1 MHDLEETIVAVAT
14 PAGRGG
20 VGCVRLS
27 GPHAHPL
34 AERLFRPAGSRT
46 GGEIR
51 FGRFIGRDGDPVD
64 HGYLVRFEA
73 ARSFTG
79 EPSAELWAHGSPPVL
94 RELVDAA
101 LAAGARAAGPGEFTY
116 RALRHGRLDLT
127 RAEAVR
133 DLVEARTLWQARTA
147 FAQSEGSLARR
158 LTPLREALLDLAA
171 RAEAAVEFVDEPETR
186 RVSEDFGRA
195 LAAAAER
202 AAALGRAMGTG
213 RIARD
218 GVQVAITGLPNVG
231 KSSLF
236 NALLSRERAIVSEIP
251 GTTRD
256 TLEDGVDLDGLPVRL
271 VDTAGIRRSNDP
283 IESEGV
289 RRAKTALVES
299 DLVLFVL
306 DASRPVDA
314 EERRALGELVPE
326 RAVIVANKA
335 DLPKSTGPFPE
346 GALEVS
352 ARTGAGLEAL
362 RGALRER
369 ALDGGSLEDAV
380 LSDARHGAAIAG
392 CAEALGRGLRALA
405 AGLSEEA
412 VLEDIHEAMGRLGEI
427 TGEVGSDDLLDRVF
441 ATFCIGK

>member
-27 GPHAHPL
+27 GPRAHPL
-34 AERLFRPAGSRT
+34 AERLFRPAASRT
-46 GGEIR
+46 GGALR
-51 FGRFIGRDGDPVD
+51 FGRFVGRDGDPID

-73 ARSFTG
+73 GRAFTG
-79 EPSAELWAHGSPPVL
+79 EPSAELWAHGSPAVL

-101 LAAGARAAGPGEFTY
+101 LVAGARAAGPGEFTY

-133 DLVEARTLWQARTA
+133 DLVDARTLWQARTA
-147 FAQSEGSLARR
+147 FAQREGSLARR
-158 LTPLREALLDLAA
+158 LAPLREALLDLAA
-171 RAEAAVEFVDEPETR
+171 RAEAAVEFVDEAETR
-186 RVSEDFGRA
+186 GASESFGRA
-195 LAAAAER
+195 LAAASEQ
-202 AAALGRAMGTG
+202 AATLGRAMGTG
-213 RIARD
+213 RIARE

-236 NALLSRERAIVSEIP
+236 NALLARERAIVSEIP

-256 TLEDGVDLDGLPVRL
+256 TLEDAVDLDGLPVRL
-271 VDTAGIRRSNDP
+271 VDTAGIRRSTDP

-289 RRAKTALVES
+289 RRAKAALAES

-314 EERRALGELVPE
+314 AERQALGELDP
-326 RAVIVANKA
+326 RHAVIVANKA
-335 DLPKSTGPFPE
+335 DLPKAGGPLPP

-352 ARTGAGLEAL
+352 ARSGAGLDAL
-362 RGALRER
+362 RGALREK
-369 ALDGGSLEDAV
+369 ALGGGSLEDAV
-380 LSDARHGAAIAG
+380 LSGARHGAAIDG
-392 CAEALGRGLRALA
+392 CAEALARGLRAFT

-412 VLEDIHEAMGRLGEI
+412 VLEDVREAMRRLGEI

>member
-14 PAGRGG
+14 PPGRGG
-20 VGCVRLS
+20 IGCVRLS
-27 GPHAHPL
+27 GPQAHAV
-34 AERLFRPAGSRT
+34 AERLFRPGGSRA
-46 GGEIR
+46 GGALR
-51 FGRFIGRDGDPVD
+51 FGRFVGRDGDPVD
-64 HGYLVRFEA
+64 RGYLVRFEA
-73 ARSFTG
+73 GRSFTG
-79 EPSAELWAHGSPPVL
+79 EPTAELWAHGSPAVL

-158 LTPLREALLDLAA
+158 LAPLREALLDLAA
-171 RAEAAVEFVDEPETR
+171 RAEAAVEFVEEPETR
-186 RVSEDFGRA
+186 EASESFGRA

-202 AAALGRAMGTG
+202 AAALRRAMSTG
-213 RIARD
+213 RVARE

-236 NALLSRERAIVSEIP
+236 NALLARERAIVSEIP

-256 TLEDGVDLDGLPVRL
+256 TLEDVVDLDGLPVRL
-271 VDTAGIRRSNDP
+271 VDTAEMLRPTDPND
-283 IESEGV
+283 SEGV
-289 RRAKTALVES
+289 RRAKAALAES

-306 DASRPVDA
+306 DASRPIDPA
-314 EERRALGELVPE
+314 ERGALEELDPH
-326 RAVIVANKA
+326 RAVIVANKV
-335 DLPKSTGPFPE
+335 DLPESAGPLPE
-346 GALEVS
+346 GVLEVS
-352 ARTGAGLEAL
+352 ARSGAGLAAL
-362 RGALRER
+362 RAALREK
-369 ALDGGSLEDAV
+369 ALGGGSLEDAV
-380 LSDARHGAAIAG
+380 LSGARHGAAIEG
-392 CAEALGRGLRALA
+392 CAEALARGLRAFA

-412 VLEDIHEAMGRLGEI
+412 VLEDVREAMRRLGEI
-427 TGEVGSDDLLDRVF
+427 TGDVGSDDLLERVF

>member
-1 MHDLEETIVAVAT
+1 
-14 PAGRGG
+14 
-20 VGCVRLS
+20 VRLS
-27 GPHAHPL
+27 GPQAHPL
-34 AERLFRPAGSRT
+34 AERLFRPAGWKAA
-46 GGEIR
+46 EALR
-51 FGRFIGRDGDPVD
+51 FGRFVGRDGTAIDR
-64 HGYLVRFEA
+64 GYLVRFEA
-73 ARSFTG
+73 GRSFTG
-79 EPSAELWAHGSPPVL
+79 EPTAELWAHGSPAVL

-158 LTPLREALLDLAA
+158 LAPLRDALVDLAA
-171 RAEAAVEFVDEPETR
+171 RAEAAVEFVDEAETR
-186 RVSEDFGRA
+186 GASEEFGRA
-195 LAAAAER
+195 LAAAAEQ
-202 AAALGRAMGTG
+202 AAALGRALGTG
-213 RIARD
+213 RIARE

-236 NALLSRERAIVSEIP
+236 NALLARERAIVSEIP

-256 TLEDGVDLDGLPVRL
+256 TLEDGVDLGGLPVRL
-271 VDTAGIRRSNDP
+271 VDTAGIRRSTDP

-289 RRAKTALVES
+289 RRAQTALVES

-306 DASRPVDA
+306 DASRPVD
-314 EERRALGELVPE
+314 EDERRALGELAPE

-335 DLPKSTGPFPE
+335 DLPKSTAPVPE

-352 ARTGAGLEAL
+352 ARTGAGLDAL
-362 RGALRER
+362 RSAIRESAL
-369 ALDGGSLEDAV
+369 AGGSLEDAV
-380 LSDARHGAAIAG
+380 LSGARHGAAIDG
-392 CAEALGRGLRALA
+392 CAEALARGLRALT

-412 VLEDIHEAMGRLGEI
+412 VLEDVREAMRRLGEI
-427 TGEVGSDDLLDRVF
+427 TGEVGSDELLDRVF
-441 ATFCIGK
+441 TTFCIGK